1 MSSEIA
7 PDGPRE
13 EEVGTS
19 RHRGRAITSVTLIV
33 LASIL
38 LPLAGL
44 TVWTRNL
51 MLNTDRY
58 VETVAPLAQDPQI
71 QAAITNR
78 VSTDL
83 VERLDIDQRAADALP
98 AKAKFLA
105 PAIATGAQNL
115 TARLTAK
122 ALTTSQF
129 DSIWRFANERAHG
142 QLVDALTGRNGKHV
156 TTEQGKVVLNLG
168 PLAVKVAQQLAKV
181 GVKTP
186 SNVSIERQN
195 LRFVLIDSAD
205 LASVQSYVKLLD
217 QLAWVLPILAL
228 LLYGAAIAIA
238 PRRRKAVLRTGI
250 GIAVAMAVAVLGY
263 NLLRTVYLDSLPST
277 VQSPAA
283 AAAVFDTLTRFL
295 QRGLRILLL
304 VGLVTAAIA
313 TLAGPSRGAVA
324 IRGNWNRMFG
334 KAGTA
339 TEDQPGPVRAWFAHS
354 LKGLRIAILV
364 IVLLV
369 LVIWPRPTGVVFLWT
384 AIFAVVALAVVQ
396 FVGSGGQPAD
406 ADPDV
411 VPTAAKD

>member
-1 MSSEIA
+1 
-7 PDGPRE
+7 
-13 EEVGTS
+13 
-19 RHRGRAITSVTLIV
+19 
-33 LASIL
+33 
-38 LPLAGL
+38 
-44 TVWTRNL
+44 
-51 MLNTDRY
+51 
-58 VETVAPLAQDPQI
+58 
-71 QAAITNR
+71 
-78 VSTDL
+78 
-83 VERLDIDQRAADALP
+83 
-98 AKAKFLA
+98 
-105 PAIATGAQNL
+105 
-115 TARLTAK
+115 
-122 ALTTSQF
+122 
-129 DSIWRFANERAHG
+129 
-142 QLVDALTGRNGKHV
+142 
-156 TTEQGKVVLNLG
+156 
-168 PLAVKVAQQLAKV
+168 
-181 GVKTP
+181 
-186 SNVSIERQN
+186 
-195 LRFVLIDSAD
+195 
-205 LASVQSYVKLLD
+205 
-217 QLAWVLPILAL
+217 VLPILAL
-228 LLYGAAIAIA
+228 LLYAVAIAIA

-304 VGLVTAAIA
+304 VGLVAAAIA

-339 TEDQPGPVRAWFAHS
+339 TEDQPGPVRAWVAHS
-354 LKGLRIAILV
+354 LKGLRVAILV
-364 IVLLV
+364 IVMLV

>member
-1 MSSEIA
+1 MSSEVG
-7 PDGPRE
+7 PDGPRDE
-13 EEVGTS
+13 GAGTS
-19 RHRGRAITSVTLIV
+19 RHRGRAIPSVALIV

-58 VETVAPLAQDPQI
+58 VETVAPLAHDPQI

-78 VSTDL
+78 VSTGL

-98 AKAKFLA
+98 EKAKFLA

-115 TARLTAK
+115 TGRLTAK

-129 DSIWRFANERAHG
+129 ESIWRFANERAHG
-142 QLVDALTGRNGKHV
+142 QLVDALTGRKGKHV

-181 GVKTP
+181 GIKTP
-186 SNVSIERQN
+186 SNVSIERQS
-195 LRFVLIDSAD
+195 LRFVLIDSTD
-205 LASVQSYVKLLD
+205 LASVQSYVKVLD

-324 IRGNWNRMFG
+324 IRGSWNRMFG
-334 KAGTA
+334 RAGA
-339 TEDQPGPVRAWFAHS
+339 AIEGEPGPVRAWFARNVM
-354 LKGLRIAILV
+354 GLRIAILV
-364 IVLLV
+364 VVLLV

-384 AIFAVVALAVVQ
+384 AFFAIVALAVVQ
-396 FVGSGGQPAD
+396 FVGAGGASAD
-406 ADPDV
+406 AEHEVEPSA
-411 VPTAAKD
+411 TR